1 MRTSRT
7 RNTLLGA
14 VGLLLFVSLPT
25 TAQTVISTSGGGA
38 PISPFG
44 EPDAQTFGQTFTAP
58 TDNFLQSLT
67 FYLGPAPSVLFK
79 AYVFQWDAILGRAT
93 GAALFSSDPM
103 AGPKFFGPTFTPVS
117 VNTFN
122 LSLLP
127 GMMYVAFF
135 SSSGLSSIGEV
146 ALQDAWES
154 PGFDEYAGG
163 AFVYLNNGENAAAWT
178 TQTWLTDR
186 QGVGSDVRFTLA
198 FTPTAVVPEPSSAAL
213 VGTGLLGLIGVAAAG
228 RKSVTRRR

>member
-1 MRTSRT
+1 MRLTPT
-7 RNTLLGA
+7 RRA
-14 VGLLLFVSLPT
+14 VLAAAASLFVSLPA
-25 TAQTVISTSGGGA
+25 TAQTIISTSGGGA

-93 GAALFSSDPM
+93 GPALFSSDPM
-103 AGPKFFGPTFTPVS
+103 AGPKFIGPTFTPVS

-135 SSSGLSSIGEV
+135 SSSGLGSIGEV
-146 ALQDAWES
+146 ALQDAWDS
-154 PGFDEYAGG
+154 PGFDQYSGG
-163 AFVYLNNGENAAAWT
+163 AFVYLNNGENAGAWT

-186 QGVGSDVRFTLA
+186 QGAGSDVRFTLA
-198 FTPTAVVPEPSSAAL
+198 FTPTAVIPEPSSVAL
-213 VGTGLLGLIGVAAAG
+213 VGTGLLGLIGVAAAAR
-228 RKSVTRRR
+228 RKSVARRR